1 LGALAAHPTIFFTY
15 AKRAKKTKEDLDSII
30 TPIERKFILI
40 KVE

>member
-15 AKRAKKTKEDLDSII
+15 IKRAKKAKEDFDMIVTTIGS
-30 TPIERKFILI
+30 KFILI